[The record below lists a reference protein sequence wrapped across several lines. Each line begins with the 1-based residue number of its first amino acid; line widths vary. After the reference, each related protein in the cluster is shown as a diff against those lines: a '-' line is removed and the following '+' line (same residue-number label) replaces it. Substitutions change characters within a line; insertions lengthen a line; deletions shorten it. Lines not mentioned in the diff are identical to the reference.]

1 MAGQSWALLGDI
13 MKGLDRELPQMGH
26 CIYDVV
32 SVSIGKAG
40 GGGCAASSTSHAVR
54 QTGCSQVPL
63 NYGVQAP
70 LHYGVQVP
78 LNYGVQAPLHYGV
91 QVPLHYG
98 VQVPLHYGVQVP
110 LNYGVQELR
119 LLRGRRRSGA
129 KALFGQV
136 EQRPDHPAE
145 VCGFFARSGHLY
157 RAVSVR
163 SSWKRAFAAPL
174 DLSSLTEW
182 VDTPFHG
189 ITF

>member
-40 GGGCAASSTSHAVR
+40 DGGCAASSTSHVVPP
-54 QTGCSQVPL
+54 TGCS
-63 NYGVQAP
+63 QAP

-78 LNYGVQAPLHYGV
+78 LNHGVQA
-91 QVPLHYG
+91 
-98 VQVPLHYGVQVP
+98 PLHYGVQVP

-119 LLRGRRRSGA
+119 LLRGRRRSRA
-129 KALFGQV
+129 KAFFGQV

-157 RAVSVR
+157 RAVSER

-174 DLSSLTEW
+174 DSSSLTEW

-189 ITF
+189 ITL